1 MDHNETR
8 DKHHHNAIASNT
20 APVKPLH
27 ANARRSKDRLA
38 NLRRLERFKR
48 LRKRR
53 GLSPRQLW
61 KRKLSKRTVIDADR
75 QPASSALPLRPFL
88 HQL

>member
-8 DKHHHNAIASNT
+8 DKHHYNAIASNT

-61 KRKLSKRTVIDADR
+61 KRKLSKRAVIDADR
-75 QPASSALPLRPFL
+75 QPVRSALPLRPFL